1 MKTTTLDTLSNTL
14 EHLAALKAQIAT
26 LKEREV
32 ELKETLIASGLSAID
47 SVNYRAT
54 ICEVSGKDATDWRSV
69 AMKFNPSRQLLSAHT
84 TKGDDYF
91 QVRVFAR
98 KTS

>member
-1 MKTTTLDTLSNTL
+1 MPTPTLDSLSNTV
-14 EHLAALKAQIAT
+14 EHLAALKAQIAM
-26 LKEREV
+26 LKE
-32 ELKETLIASGLSAID
+32 KETDLKFTLISSGLSAID

-54 ICEVSGKDATDWRSV
+54 VSEVSGKDTTDWRAV

-84 TKGDDYF
+84 TKGEDHF